1 MRDWPLA
8 EQRVETAVGGFLLVA
23 LGALLLMVAV
33 TAYRPGWLAP
43 RVHYQ
48 LELDHGFGVQPGMY
62 VTIAGR
68 RVGTV
73 EDIELT
79 EQRRIELTLGVD
91 KAYAHH
97 VREDSTGSV
106 VQLLAGKNLEIGPG
120 TGPALADGGRLV
132 SGENF
137 DLLLTLQELQLART
151 LERITA
157 VLEDIDR
164 ISSDLKLGEGT
175 ADGVEQLLRLLA
187 DLDEGRGTLGALL
200 KDDGTLKRTEDTLV
214 AAQDVTDDLAQMA
227 AALSTAA
234 EDLSAASGEV
244 SAASAEISKTAG
256 TTDEVVAQLPETMEQ
271 MTRTMQELTKTLEAM
286 QSMPGVRR
294 QMEE

>member
-1 MRDWPLA
+1 MA
-8 EQRVETAVGGFLLVA
+8 EQRVETAVGGFLLAA
-23 LGALLLMVAV
+23 LLALLLMVGV

-48 LELDHGFGVQPGMY
+48 LELDHGFGVQPGTY

-73 EDIELT
+73 EDVQLT
-79 EQRRIELTLGVD
+79 ERRTIALTLGVD

-97 VREDSTGSV
+97 VREDSVGNV
-106 VQLLAGKNLEIGPG
+106 VQLLAGKNVEIGPG
-120 TGPALADGGRLV
+120 EGPALADGGSLQ
-132 SGENF
+132 SGHNF
-137 DLLLTLQELQLART
+137 DLLLTLQELQLAQT

-175 ADGVEQLLRLLA
+175 ADGVEQLLRLLE
-187 DLDEGRGTLGALL
+187 DLDQGRGTLGALL
-200 KDDGTLKRTEDTLV
+200 KDDGTLKRTEETLV
-214 AAQDVTDDLAQMA
+214 AAQELTDDLEAMSEALRVA
-227 AALSTAA
+227 AADLSEASAKVGAASTQVSSTAR
-234 EDLSAASGEV
+234 
-244 SAASAEISKTAG
+244 

-271 MTRTMQELTKTLEAM
+271 MTLTMQELTRTLEAM
-286 QSMPGVRR
+286 QSMPGLRR
-294 QMEE
+294 QVED